1 MQAFIALRARPTAS
15 GVMRQIRTLSQL
27 CIVWQSRI
35 SSAVA
40 RQLKAVIPPAALLVA
55 VLIVF
60 LPRALSQDAPATIR
74 VEVTTG
80 SEPLAG
86 ATVTW
91 PGGSLQTGADGV
103 ARFVTA
109 LGPIEISVAK
119 DGFHAAATS
128 LTVDEPRE
136 WLLEIE
142 LQPQQPLEEEITVH
156 ATRTD
161 ARLQDLPTR
170 VEVLGREEIE
180 EKMMMTPGDI
190 VMMLNEMGGM
200 RVQTT
205 SPSLG
210 AASVRIQGM
219 RGRYTRF
226 LSDGLPLFGQQGGGL
241 GLLQIPPMDLGQVE
255 VIKGVSSALY
265 GAGAMAG
272 VVNLVSR
279 RPAAQPVRDFLLN
292 RSTLGATDTT
302 TFLAGR
308 LSPHWSASLL
318 GGGHWQQR
326 RDIDGD
332 GWANVAGY
340 ARGVARPRLFWDG
353 GGGRTAF
360 LTGGVTYENRNG
372 GTLTGAILPAT
383 AMPYAE
389 ALDTQR
395 YDAGGSFQ
403 TLVHGSYVVT
413 ARFAASSQHH
423 DHQFGEVRERDRHQM
438 LFGELAVRGTAGR
451 HTWVGGFAAEREE
464 YIPRDVPRFAYRYVA
479 PGVFL
484 QDDVDLASW
493 LSVSAS
499 ARADFHNQ
507 YGTFLSPRL
516 SALVRWKGW
525 TSRLSAGQG
534 FFAPTPLTEET
545 EAAGLSRL
553 EIPVPLVAERGRSA
567 SLDVTRSV
575 GPGSY
580 TVTLFTSNVRH
591 PIEVE
596 RGDRYALVN
605 LAEPADNRGVELL
618 ATWRKAPFAATATYT
633 YVRSRELDE
642 TGRRDDTP
650 LTPRHSFGLVGM
662 WEKEETGRI
671 GIECYYTGRQRLEQ
685 NPYRAESEPYVI
697 LGFLAERKL
706 GPLRLFVN
714 LENLTNVRQTRWDP
728 LLRPNRGVDGRWTV
742 DAWAPLDGRVI
753 NGGIRV
759 GF

>member
-1 MQAFIALRARPTAS
+1 MGSAKACALVLVIALIPAF
-15 GVMRQIRTLSQL
+15 SQE
-27 CIVWQSRI
+27 
-35 SSAVA
+35 
-40 RQLKAVIPPAALLVA
+40 
-55 VLIVF
+55 
-60 LPRALSQDAPATIR
+60 PRAIIR
-74 VEVTTG
+74 VEVTAD
-80 SEPLAG
+80 SAPVAG
-86 ATVTW
+86 ASVILNGVSLETDENGIAAAPSALGTLEVTVTK
-91 PGGSLQTGADGV
+91 
-103 ARFVTA
+103 
-109 LGPIEISVAK
+109 E
-119 DGFHAAATS
+119 GFHDATTS
-128 LTVDEPRE
+128 LLVDEPRE
-136 WLLEIE
+136 WQLVVE
-142 LQPQQPLEEEITVH
+142 LQPEQELEEEITVH

-279 RPAAQPVRDFLLN
+279 RPGSEPIRDFLVN
-292 RSTLGATDTT
+292 RSTLGATDTSM
-302 TFLAGR
+302 FLASR
-308 LSPHWSASLL
+308 LSSGWSASLL
-318 GGGHWQQR
+318 GGGHWQER
-326 RDIDGD
+326 KDIDSD
-332 GWANVAGY
+332 GWANLAGY
-340 ARGVARPRLFWDG
+340 SRGVARPRFFWDG
-353 GGGRTAF
+353 GGGRTVF
-360 LTGGVTYENRNG
+360 LTGGVTYENREG
-372 GTLTGAILPAT
+372 GTLPGAVLPAT
-383 AMPYAE
+383 GAAYTE
-389 ALDTQR
+389 ALNTRR
-395 YDAGGSFQ
+395 YDVGGSFQ
-403 TLVHGSYVVT
+403 FLVKSNYVVT
-413 ARFAASSQHH
+413 ARVAASSQHH
-423 DHQFGEVRERDRHQM
+423 DHRFGEFRERDRHEM
-438 LFGELAVRGTAGR
+438 LFGELAVRGTWGR

-464 YIPRDVPRFAYRYVA
+464 YRPSDVPRFAYRYTT

-484 QDDVDLASW
+484 QDDIDIAPW

-507 YGTFLSPRL
+507 YGAFLSPRL

-567 SLDVTRSV
+567 SLDLTRTL
-575 GPGSY
+575 GPASY
-580 TVTLFTSNVRH
+580 TVTLFTSSVRH
-591 PIEVE
+591 PIDVE
-596 RGDRYALVN
+596 RGERYALVN
-605 LAEPADNRGVELL
+605 LAEPSNNAGVEFL
-618 ATWRKAPFAATATYT
+618 ATWRKAPFAATGTYT
-633 YVRSRELDE
+633 YVRSRELDM
-642 TGRRDDTP
+642 GRREDTP
-650 LTPRHSFGLVGM
+650 LTPRHSFGIVGM
-662 WEKEETGRI
+662 WEKEETGRV
-671 GIECYYTGRQRLEQ
+671 GIECYYTGRQRLEE
-685 NPYRAESEPYVI
+685 NPYRSESESYVI
-697 LGFLAERKL
+697 LGLLAERKV
-706 GPLRLFVN
+706 GPVRLFVN

-728 LLRPNRGVDGRWTV
+728 LLRPDRGVDGRWTV

-753 NGGIRV
+753 NGGVRV